1 MESYGS
7 SSNRYLKHVC
17 LFATR

>member
-7 SSNRYLKHVC
+7 SSIRYLKHVC